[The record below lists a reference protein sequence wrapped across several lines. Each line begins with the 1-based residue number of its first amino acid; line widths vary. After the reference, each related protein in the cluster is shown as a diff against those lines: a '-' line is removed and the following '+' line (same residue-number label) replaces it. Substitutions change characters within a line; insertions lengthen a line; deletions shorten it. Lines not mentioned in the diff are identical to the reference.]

1 MAAGYL
7 AEDVWRK
14 RVDVV
19 GGHLMMAPG
28 KKGPKQERKPRSA
41 MSEVVTREYTV
52 NLHRRLH
59 GVGFKKR
66 APQAIKAIRKF
77 AEEQMGTK
85 DVRVHIRLNEFLW
98 SKGVKNV
105 PYRVRVRLSR
115 RHNDD
120 ESSADR
126 LYTLVTHVPV
136 TTFKKLTTV
145 NVDNEE

>member
-1 MAAGYL
+1 
-7 AEDVWRK
+7 
-14 RVDVV
+14 
-19 GGHLMMAPG
+19 MMAPG